1 MRFVTESSEVLFR
14 PSESVY
20 VKHVTCGTWLIINLL
35 LISRKLQVHM
45 VSRPY
50 PRTKESV
57 TIAKVALLL
66 SCFKN
71 LSVGSTGNRTQ
82 SYRLTVPYPAIN
94 LACQSA
100 VKDLLYGY

>member
-1 MRFVTESSEVLFR
+1 M
-14 PSESVY
+14 
-20 VKHVTCGTWLIINLL
+20 KHVTCGTWLIINLL

-71 LSVGSTGNRTQ
+71 LSVGSTGNRAQ
-82 SYRLTVPYPAIN
+82 SYRLTVPYPANN

>member
-1 MRFVTESSEVLFR
+1 M
-14 PSESVY
+14 
-20 VKHVTCGTWLIINLL
+20 
-35 LISRKLQVHM
+35 RKLQVYM

-50 PRTKESV
+50 LRTKESV
-57 TIAKVALLL
+57 TIAKVALFL

-71 LSVGSTGNRTQ
+71 LRVGSTGNRAQ

>member
-1 MRFVTESSEVLFR
+1 M
-14 PSESVY
+14 
-20 VKHVTCGTWLIINLL
+20 KHVTCGTWLITNLL
-35 LISRKLQVHM
+35 LILRKLQVYM

-50 PRTKESV
+50 LRTKESV
-57 TIAKVALLL
+57 TIAKVALFL

-71 LSVGSTGNRTQ
+71 LRVGSTGNRAQ

>member
-1 MRFVTESSEVLFR
+1 MRFVTGSSEVLFR

-66 SCFKN
+66 S
-71 LSVGSTGNRTQ
+71 RAQ